1 MSGAHDWRVPTTSTP
16 THSLSTSSPADAPP
30 EATRL
35 GELSPQQWKSG
46 TAAWLGW
53 LFDGLDMH
61 LYTLVATPVVIQL
74 IAATSSADPGVKE
87 KSAYIQAAF
96 LLGWAL
102 GGSFFGRLGD
112 VLGRSRALSL
122 TILTYALC
130 TGLCAFAQTWWQLML
145 FRFIAALGIGGEW
158 AVGASLLSET
168 WPKRWRPWIAAMLQT
183 GVNLGILLAAITV
196 VLLSLVLPAHGDRYV
211 FLVGVLP
218 AFLVFW
224 MRRHVPEPETWERAR
239 TETHGDRPRARDLFR
254 GQVAS
259 ITLRTTVT
267 CALGLSGWWLFQFWH
282 SQHLRRLLVDAGSS
296 PGEVTRIASASF
308 FVVNALAIVGNFAA
322 GWLATKIGNRRAIL
336 VFLAGLGLGIIGAF
350 IVPRGIGVLAWFW
363 FPLAGFFSGVFALF
377 TMYLPPLFPTL
388 LRTTG
393 AGFCYNIGRIA
404 AAVCTLVFGLFAPVS
419 DYRGA
424 LLWAG
429 ALALVAATWSWWL
442 PAEPRESTPA

>member
-1 MSGAHDWRVPTTSTP
+1 MQLERARQTDIESDLTGEDGAPR
-16 THSLSTSSPADAPP
+16 

-35 GELSPQQWKSG
+35 SELTPRQWRSG

-61 LYTLVATPVVIQL
+61 LYTLVAAPVVLQL
-74 IAATSSADPGVKE
+74 IGAVSNADPGVKE

-112 VLGRSRALSL
+112 ILGRSRALSL
-122 TILTYALC
+122 TILTYAIC
-130 TGLCAFAQTWWQLML
+130 TGLCAFAQNWWQLML

-158 AVGASLLSET
+158 AVGASLLAET
-168 WPKRWRPWIAAMLQT
+168 WPKAWRPWIAAMLQT
-183 GVNLGILLAAITV
+183 GVNLGILGAALTV
-196 VLLSLVLPAHGDRYV
+196 GLLSLVLPPGSERYV

-224 MRRHVPEPETWERAR
+224 IRRHVPEPETWQREHESAEAR
-239 TETHGDRPRARDLFR
+239 PGARDLFR
-254 GQVAS
+254 GSVAR
-259 ITLRTTVT
+259 ITLRTTTT
-267 CALGLSGWWLFQFWH
+267 CALALSGWWLFQFWQ
-282 SQHLRRLLVDAGSS
+282 SQHLRRLLVDAGTD
-296 PGEVTRIASASF
+296 PGEVTRIVSASF
-308 FVVNALAIVGNFAA
+308 FVLNAMAIVGNFSA
-322 GWLATKIGNRRAIL
+322 GGLAKLIGNRRAIV
-336 VFLAGLGLGIIGAF
+336 VFLAGLGTGILLAF
-350 IVPRGIGVLAWFW
+350 MVPRSINSLAFFW

-404 AAVCTLVFGLFAPVS
+404 AAVCTIVFGLLAPVN
-419 DYRGA
+419 DYREA
-424 LLWAG
+424 LLYAG
-429 ALALVAATWSWWL
+429 ALALVAAAWSWQL
-442 PAEPRESTPA
+442 PEERR

>member
-1 MSGAHDWRVPTTSTP
+1 MQLERARQSEIETALTD
-16 THSLSTSSPADAPP
+16 DAASAP

-35 GELSPQQWKSG
+35 SELTPRQWRSG

-61 LYTLVATPVVIQL
+61 LYTLVAAPVVLQL
-74 IAATSSADPGVKE
+74 IGAVSNADSGVKE

-112 VLGRSRALSL
+112 ILGRSRALSL
-122 TILTYALC
+122 TILTYAIC
-130 TGLCAFAQTWWQLML
+130 TGLCAFAQNWWQLML

-168 WPKRWRPWIAAMLQT
+168 WPKAWRPWIAAMLQT

-196 VLLSLVLPAHGDRYV
+196 GLLSLVLPPGSERYV

-224 MRRHVPEPETWERAR
+224 IRRHVPEPETWQRASAR
-239 TETHGDRPRARDLFR
+239 ADERPRARELFR
-254 GQVAS
+254 GRVLT
-259 ITLRTTVT
+259 ITLRTTTT
-267 CALGLSGWWLFQFWH
+267 CALALSGWWLFQFWQ
-282 SQHLRRLLVDAGSS
+282 SQHLRRLLVDAGTDA
-296 PGEVTRIASASF
+296 GEVTRIVSASF
-308 FVVNALAIVGNFAA
+308 FVLNAMAILGNFAA
-322 GWLATKIGNRRAIL
+322 GWLATLIGNRRAIMT
-336 VFLAGLGLGIIGAF
+336 FLAGLGVGIILAF
-350 IVPRGIGVLAWFW
+350 IVPRSVNALAFFW

-393 AGFCYNIGRIA
+393 AGFCYNIGRVA
-404 AAVCTLVFGLFAPVS
+404 AAVCTIVFGLLAPVH
-419 DYRGA
+419 DYREA
-424 LLWAG
+424 LLYAG
-429 ALALVAATWSWWL
+429 ALALFASAWSWRL
-442 PAEPRESTPA
+442 PEERR

>member
-1 MSGAHDWRVPTTSTP
+1 MQLDQARQTDVGTSFEADG
-16 THSLSTSSPADAPP
+16 SRGREASRLS
-30 EATRL
+30 
-35 GELSPQQWKSG
+35 ELTPQQWKSG

-61 LYTLVATPVVIQL
+61 LYTLVAAPVVLQL
-74 IAATSSADPGVKE
+74 IGTVSNADPGVKE

-112 VLGRSRALSL
+112 LLGRSRALSL
-122 TILTYALC
+122 TILTYAIC

-168 WPKRWRPWIAAMLQT
+168 WPKAWRPWIAAMLQT
-183 GVNLGILLAAITV
+183 GVNLGILGAAITV
-196 VLLSLVLPAHGDRYV
+196 GLLSLVLPPDSERYV

-224 MRRHVPEPETWERAR
+224 IRRHVPEPEAWQRAAR
-239 TETHGDRPRARDLFR
+239 ESGGERPRARDLFR
-254 GQVAS
+254 GAVAP
-259 ITLRTTVT
+259 ITLRTTTT
-267 CALGLSGWWLFQFWH
+267 CALALSGWWLFQFWQ
-282 SQHLRRLLVDAGSS
+282 SQHLRRLLVDAGTDA
-296 PGEVTRIASASF
+296 GEVTRIVSASF
-308 FVVNALAIVGNFAA
+308 FVLNAMAILGNFGA
-322 GWLATKIGNRRAIL
+322 GWLARRLGNRRAI
-336 VFLAGLGLGIIGAF
+336 VIFLAGLGLGIAAAF
-350 IVPRGIGVLAWFW
+350 IVPRGTNALAFFW

-393 AGFCYNIGRIA
+393 AGFCYNIGRVA
-404 AAVCTLVFGLFAPVS
+404 AAACTLVFGLLAPVN
-419 DYRGA
+419 DYREA
-424 LLWAG
+424 LLYAG
-429 ALALVAATWSWWL
+429 ALALVAAAWSWRL
-442 PAEPRESTPA
+442 PEGDGRSASANQ

>member
-1 MSGAHDWRVPTTSTP
+1 MQVERTRQTGIDSPLGDGGPEPEEARRLSELTPRQWR
-16 THSLSTSSPADAPP
+16 
-30 EATRL
+30 
-35 GELSPQQWKSG
+35 SG

-61 LYTLVATPVVIQL
+61 LYTLVAAPVVLQL
-74 IAATSSADPGVKE
+74 IGAVSNADSGVKE

-112 VLGRSRALSL
+112 ILGRSRALSL
-122 TILTYALC
+122 TILTYAIC
-130 TGLCAFAQTWWQLML
+130 TGLCAFAQNWWQLML

-168 WPKRWRPWIAAMLQT
+168 WPKAWRPWIAAMLQT

-196 VLLSLVLPAHGDRYV
+196 GLLSLVLPSGSERFV

-224 MRRHVPEPETWERAR
+224 IRRHVPEPETWQRERAR
-239 TETHGDRPRARDLFR
+239 ADERPGARDLFR
-254 GQVAS
+254 GSVAQ
-259 ITLRTTVT
+259 ITLRTTTT
-267 CALGLSGWWLFQFWH
+267 CALALSGWWLFQFWQ
-282 SQHLRRLLVDAGSS
+282 SQHLRRLLVDAGTD
-296 PGEVTRIASASF
+296 PGEVTRIVSASF
-308 FVVNALAIVGNFAA
+308 FVLNAMAIVGNFAA
-322 GWLATKIGNRRAIL
+322 GGLAKLIGNRRAIVL
-336 VFLAGLGLGIIGAF
+336 FLAGLGTGIILAF
-350 IVPRGIGVLAWFW
+350 IVPRGINALAFFW

-404 AAVCTLVFGLFAPVS
+404 AAVCTLVFGLLAPVN
-419 DYRGA
+419 DYREA
-424 LLWAG
+424 LLYAG
-429 ALALVAATWSWWL
+429 GLALFAAAWSWRL
-442 PAEPRESTPA
+442 PEERR

>member
-1 MSGAHDWRVPTTSTP
+1 VELQQIGQETDRKFEPGDGANS
-16 THSLSTSSPADAPP
+16 

-35 GELSPQQWKSG
+35 SELSPQQWRSG

-61 LYTLVATPVVIQL
+61 LYTLVAAPVVLQL
-74 IAATSSADPGVKE
+74 IGAVSNADPGVKE

-112 VLGRSRALSL
+112 ILGRSRALSL

-130 TGLCAFAQTWWQLML
+130 TGLCAFAQNWWQLML

-168 WPKRWRPWIAAMLQT
+168 WPKAWRPWIAAMLQT
-183 GVNLGILLAAITV
+183 GVNLGILGAAITV
-196 VLLSLVLPAHGDRYV
+196 GLLSLVLPPHSERYV

-218 AFLVFW
+218 ALLVFW
-224 MRRHVPEPETWERAR
+224 IRRHVPEPETWKRERAIVR
-239 TETHGDRPRARDLFR
+239 ERPRARELFR
-254 GQVAS
+254 GAVAP
-259 ITLRTTVT
+259 ITLRTTTT
-267 CALGLSGWWLFQFWH
+267 CALALSGWWLFQFWQ
-282 SQHLRRLLVDAGSS
+282 SQHLRRLLVDAGTEA
-296 PGEVTRIASASF
+296 GEVTRIVSASF
-308 FVVNALAIVGNFAA
+308 FVLNAMAIVGNFAA
-322 GWLATKIGNRRAIL
+322 GWLAKLIGNRRAIV
-336 VFLAGLGLGIIGAF
+336 VFLAGLGAGIILTF
-350 IVPRGIGVLAWFW
+350 IVPRGVNALAFFW

-393 AGFCYNIGRIA
+393 AGFCYNIGRTA
-404 AAVCTLVFGLFAPVS
+404 AAVCTIAFGLLAPVN
-419 DYRGA
+419 DYREA

-429 ALALVAATWSWWL
+429 ALALLAAGWSLRL
-442 PAEPRESTPA
+442 PEDGDPVIR

>member
-1 MSGAHDWRVPTTSTP
+1 VQLDQARQTDVGTSFEADG
-16 THSLSTSSPADAPP
+16 SRGREASRLS
-30 EATRL
+30 
-35 GELSPQQWKSG
+35 ELTPQQWKSG

-61 LYTLVATPVVIQL
+61 LYTLVAAPVVLQL
-74 IAATSSADPGVKE
+74 IGTVSNADPGVKE

-112 VLGRSRALSL
+112 LLGRSRALSL
-122 TILTYALC
+122 TILTYAIC

-168 WPKRWRPWIAAMLQT
+168 WPKAWRPWIAAMLQT
-183 GVNLGILLAAITV
+183 GVNLGILGAAITV
-196 VLLSLVLPAHGDRYV
+196 GLLSLVLPPDSERYV

-224 MRRHVPEPETWERAR
+224 IRRHVPEPEAWQRAAR
-239 TETHGDRPRARDLFR
+239 ESGGERPRARDLFR
-254 GQVAS
+254 GAVAP
-259 ITLRTTVT
+259 ITLRTTTT
-267 CALGLSGWWLFQFWH
+267 CALALSGWWLFQFWQ
-282 SQHLRRLLVDAGSS
+282 SQHLRRLLVDAGTDA
-296 PGEVTRIASASF
+296 GEVTRIVSASF
-308 FVVNALAIVGNFAA
+308 FVLNAMAILGNFGA
-322 GWLATKIGNRRAIL
+322 GWLARRLGNRRAI
-336 VFLAGLGLGIIGAF
+336 VIFLAGLGLGIVAAF
-350 IVPRGIGVLAWFW
+350 IVPRGTNALAFFW

-393 AGFCYNIGRIA
+393 AGFCYNIGRVA
-404 AAVCTLVFGLFAPVS
+404 AAACTLVFGLLAPVN
-419 DYRGA
+419 DYREA
-424 LLWAG
+424 LLYAG
-429 ALALVAATWSWWL
+429 ALALVAAAWSWRL
-442 PAEPRESTPA
+442 PEGDGRSASANQ

>member
-1 MSGAHDWRVPTTSTP
+1 MPTTSTP
-16 THSLSTSSPADAPP
+16 TEPLASSSPAAAAP

-87 KSAYIQAAF
+87 KTAYIQAAF

-112 VLGRSRALSL
+112 ILGRSRALSL
-122 TILTYALC
+122 TILTYAVC
-130 TGLCAFAQTWWQLML
+130 TGLCAFAQNWWQLML

-168 WPKRWRPWIAAMLQT
+168 WPTKWRPWIAAMLQT

-196 VLLSLVLPAHGDRYV
+196 VLLSLVLPAHSDRYV

-224 MRRHVPEPETWERAR
+224 IRRHVPEPEAWERAR
-239 TETHGDRPRARDLFR
+239 TETGGDRPRARDLFR
-254 GQVAS
+254 GRVAS

-308 FVVNALAIVGNFAA
+308 FVVNALAIVGNFSA
-322 GWLATKIGNRRAIL
+322 GWLATKIGNRRAIM

-377 TMYLPPLFPTL
+377 TMYLPPLVPTL

-404 AAVCTLVFGLFAPVS
+404 AAVCTLVFGLFAPVR

-429 ALALVAATWSWWL
+429 ALALLAATWSWWL
-442 PAEPRESTPA
+442 PAEPRESRVA

>member
-1 MSGAHDWRVPTTSTP
+1 VQLDQVRQSIDVTLAAGEGAST
-16 THSLSTSSPADAPP
+16 

-35 GELSPQQWKSG
+35 SELTPRQWRSG

-61 LYTLVATPVVIQL
+61 LYTLVAAPVVLQL
-74 IAATSSADPGVKE
+74 IGAVSNADPGVKE

-112 VLGRSRALSL
+112 ILGRSRALSL
-122 TILTYALC
+122 TILTYAIC
-130 TGLCAFAQTWWQLML
+130 TGLCAFAQNWWQLML

-168 WPKRWRPWIAAMLQT
+168 WPKAWRPWIAAMLQT
-183 GVNLGILLAAITV
+183 GVNLGILGAAITV
-196 VLLSLVLPAHGDRYV
+196 GLLSLVLPPHSERYV

-218 AFLVFW
+218 ALLVFW
-224 MRRHVPEPETWERAR
+224 IRRHVPEPEAWERERASAV
-239 TETHGDRPRARDLFR
+239 ERPRARDLFR
-254 GQVAS
+254 GSVAP
-259 ITLRTTVT
+259 ITLRTTTT
-267 CALGLSGWWLFQFWH
+267 CALALSGWWLFQFWQ
-282 SQHLRRLLVDAGSS
+282 SQHLRRLLVDAGTEA
-296 PGEVTRIASASF
+296 GEVTRIVSASF
-308 FVVNALAIVGNFAA
+308 FVLNAMAIVGNFAA
-322 GWLATKIGNRRAIL
+322 GWLARAIGNRRAIV
-336 VFLAGLGLGIIGAF
+336 VFLAGLGLGIVGAF
-350 IVPRGIGVLAWFW
+350 IVPRSINWLAFFW

-393 AGFCYNIGRIA
+393 AGFCYNIGRVA
-404 AAVCTLVFGLFAPVS
+404 AAVCTIVFGLLAPVN
-419 DYRGA
+419 DYREA

-429 ALALVAATWSWWL
+429 ALALVASAWSWGL
-442 PAEPRESTPA
+442 PEEASLVKS